1 MAEQD
6 NMPPD
11 NFFERDIAPLRNNF
25 NLTREETS
33 FIGALEDQR
42 MAPQLQMQMKLRSQ
56 LLQERNADLAYQS
69 SLFEFEERKRK
80 AQEQIDFADKAEV
93 VTRDLNN
100 IVNDNTKSVFEKQ
113 QAVATYGIQN
123 AQLISKIPSAGIM
136 LRSAESSLKSQA
148 AQTDAADKQSGTLF
162 QVAQTGAMT
171 PEQFSE
177 EVNADGIV
185 TDRERILERMN
196 KSIFDKNKA
205 RSDAATAAAG
215 AKADADF
222 DATVRRQLTEDL
234 SGLDDL
240 AAYVKSVAE
249 GMPEQGMDEDAET
262 FASSKTKYESGQL
275 EGIGL
280 PEGIN
285 TVQAAQKYILQQRN
299 KLRLQSKTRTRAD
312 DPDGAGGDM
321 TDPID

>member
-1 MAEQD
+1 
-6 NMPPD
+6 
-11 NFFERDIAPLRNNF
+11 
-25 NLTREETS
+25 
-33 FIGALEDQR
+33 
-42 MAPQLQMQMKLRSQ
+42 MKLRSQ

-100 IVNDNTKSVFEKQ
+100 IVNDKNKSVFEKQ

-123 AQLISKIPSAGIM
+123 AQLISKVPSAGIM
-136 LRSAESSLKSQA
+136 LRSAGESLKSQA

-177 EVNADGIV
+177 EVNADGTV

-196 KSIFDKNKA
+196 KSIFDRNKA
-205 RSDAATAAAG
+205 RSDAATTAAG
-215 AKADADF
+215 VKADADF
-222 DATVRRQLTEDL
+222 DATVQRQLNEDL

-240 AAYVKSVAE
+240 AAYVKSVGE
-249 GMPEQGMDEDAET
+249 DMPEQGMEQKTEDFEKEKEHT
-262 FASSKTKYESGQL
+262 L
-275 EGIGL
+275 
-280 PEGIN
+280 
-285 TVQAAQKYILQQRN
+285 QAN
-299 KLRLQSKTRTRAD
+299 
-312 DPDGAGGDM
+312 
-321 TDPID
+321 